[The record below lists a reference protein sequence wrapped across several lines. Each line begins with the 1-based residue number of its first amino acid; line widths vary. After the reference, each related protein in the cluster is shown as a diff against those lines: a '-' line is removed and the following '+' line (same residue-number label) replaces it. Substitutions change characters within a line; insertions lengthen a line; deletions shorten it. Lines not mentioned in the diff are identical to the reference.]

1 MQSIHSQSCVVKFR
15 KPVAFK
21 AKNPAD
27 PQRMR
32 EFEELMRAL
41 KPGSYIASASKES
54 AQVDLMMFTGGDD
67 NADTP
72 NTRQQAAFCVTSQ
85 KVSEWVSE
93 AGICTLHD
101 LFKQPIAEIERKS
114 LAFRDLLKEVRSQ
127 LCFTAILF

>member
-1 MQSIHSQSCVVKFR
+1 
-15 KPVAFK
+15 
-21 AKNPAD
+21 
-27 PQRMR
+27 MR

-67 NADTP
+67 GAHTP
-72 NTRQQAAFCVTSQ
+72 NTRQQAAFRVTSQ
-85 KVSEWVSE
+85 KVSHWVSE

-127 LCFTAILF
+127 LCFIAILF